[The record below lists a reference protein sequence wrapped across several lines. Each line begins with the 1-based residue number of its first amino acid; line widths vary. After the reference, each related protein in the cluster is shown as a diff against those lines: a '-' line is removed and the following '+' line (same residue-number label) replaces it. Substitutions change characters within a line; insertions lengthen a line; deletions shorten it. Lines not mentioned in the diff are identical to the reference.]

1 MVKNILQASS
11 LITDESGNPRIVK
24 ENQNIKNE
32 KLKKYFRMSFYEIK
46 DSNLIEEI
54 SDLLEDTLLA
64 GSMAS
69 KVDFLTFK
77 EKQHYA
83 AVLIDAM
90 QWGRKK
96 DRGNKEYFSKNHLI
110 DKYNI

>member
-1 MVKNILQASS
+1 MKV
-11 LITDESGNPRIVK
+11 V
-24 ENQNIKNE
+24 
-32 KLKKYFRMSFYEIK
+32 
-46 DSNLIEEI
+46 IEEV

-96 DRGNKEYFSKNHLI
+96 DKENKEYFSKSHLI
-110 DKYNI
+110 DKYNV